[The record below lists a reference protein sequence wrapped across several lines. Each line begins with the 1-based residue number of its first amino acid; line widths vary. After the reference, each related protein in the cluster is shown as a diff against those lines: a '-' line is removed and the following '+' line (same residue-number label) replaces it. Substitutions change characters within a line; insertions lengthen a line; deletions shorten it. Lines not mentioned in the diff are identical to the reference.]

1 MATIRDYHRP
11 STVEEAL
18 DLLARDDVVSAPL
31 GGGTTLNGLP
41 TTVPDEVVDLQLLGL
56 NEITYQDSTLTV
68 GAMARLAELVTH
80 EMTPAAILG
89 LAKREAPNT
98 IRNAATVGGTV
109 GTADSQS
116 PLLAGLLAYGA
127 TVAIV
132 GSDGSTVIDLAQVLA
147 DRTLLGSRL
156 VKSIQIP
163 VGGDAAWESTQRTPA
178 DTPIVLVV
186 GRKDAA
192 GQVRLAATGV
202 ADTPVHLDPQNLEN
216 LHPPADFRGSANYR
230 RHLAKVLSAR
240 VMARLNA

>member
-1 MATIRDYHRP
+1 MAPIRDYHRP

-18 DLLARDDVVSAPL
+18 DLLARDDVVTAPL

-116 PLLAGLLAYGA
+116 PLLARPWQLSVLMVQPSSIWPKCGRTELSLDRDWSSRYRFQLEAMQLGRAPNGL
-127 TVAIV
+127 
-132 GSDGSTVIDLAQVLA
+132 
-147 DRTLLGSRL
+147 RPTLR
-156 VKSIQIP
+156 
-163 VGGDAAWESTQRTPA
+163 
-178 DTPIVLVV
+178 
-186 GRKDAA
+186 
-192 GQVRLAATGV
+192 
-202 ADTPVHLDPQNLEN
+202 
-216 LHPPADFRGSANYR
+216 
-230 RHLAKVLSAR
+230 
-240 VMARLNA
+240 